1 MVEPLRILSYN
12 VRYFGHSLRG
22 LASTRT
28 GKRSIARGIASL
40 APLPHI
46 VCLQEVETSS
56 LRSTLAFRPKSPEE
70 TQLESFMAEL
80 ERAFQ
85 ELDRPF
91 PYAAFYFRA
100 HANRIGTRAISTM
113 GLAVVVDTTRLRVE
127 HHNALEPHPITHHH
141 VQRFKDRKQA
151 RICAH
156 LRVVDRNGCGLHV
169 FNTHLSLPTPFA
181 KQFWTGT
188 DRMGYGVNQLH
199 EARTLAEFV
208 RRQSNGDPLVVC
220 GDFNSPPGSP
230 VYKFLTEE
238 AGLTGVQNALG
249 QIRGRPREF
258 PTAGFLSL
266 RMHLDHLFCNAKVR
280 WLDLDGTLPFGD
292 RRNPFHGNLL
302 KSTNASSHR
311 GVKPRERKVL

>member
-46 VCLQEVETSS
+46 LCLQEVETSS
-56 LRSTLAFRPKSPEE
+56 LRSTLAFRPAKPEE

-80 ERAFQ
+80 EHAFE

-91 PYAAFYFRA
+91 PYEAFYFRA
-100 HANRIGTRAISTM
+100 HANRIGS
-113 GLAVVVDTTRLRVE
+113 
-127 HHNALEPHPITHHH
+127 
-141 VQRFKDRKQA
+141 
-151 RICAH
+151 
-156 LRVVDRNGCGLHV
+156 
-169 FNTHLSLPTPFA
+169 
-181 KQFWTGT
+181 
-188 DRMGYGVNQLH
+188 
-199 EARTLAEFV
+199 RTLAEFV
-208 RRQSNGDPLVVC
+208 RRQSNGEPLVVC

-238 AGLTGVQNALG
+238 AGLVGVQNALG
-249 QIRGRPREF
+249 QIRGHPREF

-266 RMHLDHLFCNAKVR
+266 RMHLDHLFCNGRVR
-280 WLDLDGTLPFGD
+280 WLDLAGTLPFGD
-292 RRNPFHGNLL
+292 RRNPFPG
-302 KSTNASSHR
+302 KSDHVPLIGR
-311 GVKPRERKVL
+311 FEMDGE